1 MKGKHKL
8 LAIACAS
15 VIAVGAAAIVAG
27 EFGLSNHTFGTK
39 AATFEYDASKVT
51 TRRIYFVNN
60 DNGGYW
66 YRGFELSAQVWY
78 GEGKYS
84 GFVNA
89 HEIYGNYYYYV
100 DFTSTDPSYNGPSL
114 GGDLHFQLRAK
125 TGIDTYAYTEWCY
138 NLPSLDKK
146 GEDVVYV
153 NNNKGMS
160 LGTVNVGDNAT
171 IIACV
176 LDHYSSCAVT
186 YSSGYNGYPQLKVGF
201 LDPNAVTIADKGATE
216 KCEEGN
222 TPIAD
227 KIAMLDRMY
236 STNGWT
242 VTQNN

>member
-27 EFGLSNHTFGTK
+27 EFGLSNHTIGTK
-39 AATFEYDASKVT
+39 AATFVYNAADVT
-51 TRRIYFVNN
+51 TRRIYSVNN
-60 DNGGYW
+60 NNGGTW
-66 YRGFELSAQVWY
+66 YQGGELSAQVWY
-78 GEGKYS
+78 GTTYS

-100 DFTSTDPSYNGPSL
+100 DFTSEVEGFL
-114 GGDLHFQLRAK
+114 GGDLHFELRAK
-125 TGIDTYAYTEWCY
+125 TGDDSYAYTSPLY
-138 NLPSLDKK
+138 NIPSLDKK

-160 LGTVNVGDNAT
+160 LGTVNVGENAT

-186 YSSGYNGYPQLKVGF
+186 YSNGYNGYPQLKVGF
-201 LDPNAVTIADKGATE
+201 LDPNAATIAEKGATE

-227 KIAMLDRMY
+227 KIAMLDRLY

-242 VTQNN
+242 VPQNN

>member
-15 VIAVGAAAIVAG
+15 VIAVGAVAIVAG
-27 EFGLSNHTFGTK
+27 EFGLSNHTIGTK

-60 DNGGYW
+60 DNDGYW
-66 YRGFELSAQVWY
+66 YRYGYELSAQVWY
-78 GEGKYS
+78 GETSS
-84 GFVNA
+84 GFVNV
-89 HEIYGNYYYYV
+89 HEIYDNYFFYV
-100 DFTSTDPSYNGPSL
+100 DFTSEVKGFL

-125 TGIDTYAYTEWCY
+125 TGDESYAYTSELY
-138 NLPSLDKK
+138 NIPSLNNKSA
-146 GEDVVYV
+146 DVVYV

-160 LGTVNVGDNAT
+160 LGTVNVGDTAK

-176 LDHYSSCAVT
+176 LDHYSSCVAT
-186 YSSGYNGYPQLKVGF
+186 YSNGYNGYPQLKVDF
-201 LDPNAVTIADKGATE
+201 LDPNAATIADKGATE

-242 VTQNN
+242 VPQNN